1 MKNIWIKCM
10 KYDNFNKYDF
20 LINHINNI
28 RRIDNNRKI

>member
-1 MKNIWIKCM
+1 M
-10 KYDNFNKYDF
+10 KYDNFNKYYDF